1 MSLLNIGASGLNAAQ
16 IALNLTA
23 QNIANVNTIGY
34 SRQEAMMGSLSG
46 FGRLDNG
53 AGVEVTGV
61 RRVTDDYLVAQHWRI
76 RSATGSSYAFHQ
88 YINTTEQL
96 LGSES
101 MNIAKGLDSFFAS
114 LSAALDSP
122 ETPAQRSQIVSSAG
136 ALANRFTQLDESLVT
151 QEKQIDD
158 QLSSTVSQVNSY
170 LSQLAELNVQIGDQ
184 AAKGV
189 NTSALEDSREQ
200 VVRELSTYM
209 EVRVNRQSDGAFA
222 ISLPQGQ
229 PLVLGGSSSTLA
241 LAGDKLNLAFGGQTF
256 EVPKLHG
263 GSLAGV
269 MDYRTT
275 VLRPTREALNQI
287 AGKLAED
294 FNAKQAGG
302 VDLHGVTGKRLFAFD
317 ETKDI
322 HGNYINALGTL
333 RVADGFTGDDLAFA
347 KVGGGKGDNRNLQ
360 DLLMIKNGQYDAYS
374 ALLGK
379 MAVQSGQ
386 AKASM
391 QADANMEKQ
400 MAAKL
405 SSVSGVNTDEEGVKV
420 MAYTKAY
427 QANAKV
433 ISTSEQLFNSIL
445 NMF

>member
-61 RRVTDDYLVAQHWRI
+61 RRVTDDYLVAQHWRS
-76 RSATGSSYAFHQ
+76 RAATGSSYAFHQ

-136 ALANRFTQLDESLVT
+136 ALANRFTQLDESMVT

-158 QLSSTVSQVNSY
+158 QLNSTVSQVNSY
-170 LSQLAELNVQIGDQ
+170 LKQLAELNMQIGDQ
-184 AAKGV
+184 TAKAV
-189 NTSALEDSREQ
+189 NTAALEDSREQ
-200 VVRELSTYM
+200 IVRELSAYM
-209 EVRVNRQSDGAFA
+209 EVRVNRQSDGSFA
-222 ISLPQGQ
+222 LSLPQGQ
-229 PLVLGGSSSTLA
+229 PLVLGSSSSTLA
-241 LAGDKLNLAFGGQTF
+241 LAGDKLSLAFGGQTF

-275 VLRPTREALNQI
+275 VLRPLRGELDQI
-287 AGKLAED
+287 AKKLADE
-294 FNAKQAGG
+294 FNAKQETGY
-302 VDLHGVTGKRLFAFD
+302 DLKGAKGKPLFSYD
-317 ETKDI
+317 PLNPS
-322 HGNYINALGTL
+322 GSL
-333 RVADGFTGDDLAFA
+333 RVVAGFSGSDLAFA
-347 KVGGGKGDNRNLQ
+347 KTGGGKGDNRNLQ
-360 DLLMIKNGQYDAYS
+360 ELLTIKDSQYNAYS

-386 AKASM
+386 AKATM

-400 MAAKL
+400 MATKL
-405 SSVSGVNTDEEGVKV
+405 SSVSGVNTDEEGVKI

>member
-1 MSLLNIGASGLNAAQ
+1 MSLLSIGFSGLNASQ
-16 IALNLTA
+16 IALNISA

-46 FGRLDNG
+46 FGRMDNG
-53 AGVEVTGV
+53 MGVEVTGV
-61 RRVTDDYLVAQHWRI
+61 RRITDDYLVSQHWRS

-101 MNIAKGLDSFFAS
+101 MNITKGLDSFFAS

-136 ALANRFTQLDESLVT
+136 ALANRFGQLNESLLT

-158 QLSSTVSQVNSY
+158 QLGSTITQVNSY
-170 LSQLAELNVQIGDQ
+170 LKQVAELNTQIGEQ
-184 AAKGV
+184 ASKGV

-200 VVRELSTYM
+200 IVRELSTFM
-209 EVRVNRQSDGAFA
+209 EVRVNRQSDGSFSL
-222 ISLPQGQ
+222 SLPQGQ
-229 PLVLGGSSSTLA
+229 PLVLAGSSSTLS
-241 LAGDKLNLAFGGQTF
+241 LAGDTLSLSFGPQSF
-256 EVPKLHG
+256 EVPRLQG
-263 GSLAGV
+263 GTLAGV
-269 MDYRTT
+269 LEYRTT
-275 VLRPTREALNQI
+275 VLRPLRDELNQI
-287 AGKLAED
+287 AKKLADD

-302 VDLHGVTGKRLFAFD
+302 VDLNGDPGKLLFSYD
-317 ETKDI
+317 PL
-322 HGNYINALGTL
+322 NPSGTL
-333 RVADGFTGDDLAFA
+333 KVADGFTGDHLAFA
-347 KVGGGKGDNRNLQ
+347 KAGGGNGDNRNLQ
-360 DLLMIKNGQYDAYS
+360 ELLTIKDDQYDAYS

-386 AKASM
+386 AKATM
-391 QADANMEKQ
+391 EADANMEKQ
-400 MAAKL
+400 LATKL
-405 SSVSGVNTDEEGVKV
+405 SSVSGVNLDEEGVKV

-433 ISTSEQLFNSIL
+433 ISTSDQLFNSIL

>member
-61 RRVTDDYLVAQHWRI
+61 RRVTDDYLVTQHWRS

-200 VVRELSTYM
+200 IVRELSTYM

-229 PLVLGGSSSTLA
+229 PLVLGEAAVPSLLLA
-241 LAGDKLNLAFGGQTF
+241 
-256 EVPKLHG
+256 
-263 GSLAGV
+263 
-269 MDYRTT
+269 
-275 VLRPTREALNQI
+275 
-287 AGKLAED
+287 
-294 FNAKQAGG
+294 
-302 VDLHGVTGKRLFAFD
+302 
-317 ETKDI
+317 
-322 HGNYINALGTL
+322 IN
-333 RVADGFTGDDLAFA
+333 
-347 KVGGGKGDNRNLQ
+347 
-360 DLLMIKNGQYDAYS
+360 
-374 ALLGK
+374 
-379 MAVQSGQ
+379 
-386 AKASM
+386 
-391 QADANMEKQ
+391 
-400 MAAKL
+400 
-405 SSVSGVNTDEEGVKV
+405 SVSLSVGKPL
-420 MAYTKAY
+420 KC
-427 QANAKV
+427 
-433 ISTSEQLFNSIL
+433 L
-445 NMF
+445 NCMGELWLE

>member
-61 RRVTDDYLVAQHWRI
+61 RRVTDDYLVTQHWRS

-136 ALANRFTQLDESLVT
+136 ALANRFTQLDESMVT

-158 QLSSTVSQVNSY
+158 QLNSTVSQVNSY
-170 LSQLAELNVQIGDQ
+170 LTQLAELNVQIGDQ
-184 AAKGV
+184 TAKAV
-189 NTSALEDSREQ
+189 NTAALEDSREQ

-209 EVRVNRQSDGAFA
+209 EVRVNRQSDGSFA
-222 ISLPQGQ
+222 LSLPQGQ
-229 PLVLGGSSSTLA
+229 PLVLGSSSSTLT
-241 LAGDKLNLAFGGQTF
+241 LAGDKLSLAFGGQTF

-269 MDYRTT
+269 MDYRAT
-275 VLRPTREALNQI
+275 VLRPLRSELDQI
-287 AGKLAED
+287 AKKLADD
-294 FNAKQAGG
+294 FNAKQATGL
-302 VDLHGVTGKRLFAFD
+302 DLNGAVGKPLFSYD
-317 ETKDI
+317 PLNPS
-322 HGNYINALGTL
+322 GSL
-333 RVADGFTGDDLAFA
+333 RVAAGFSGSDLAFA
-347 KVGGGKGDNRNLQ
+347 QAGGGKGDNRNLQ
-360 DLLMIKNGQYDAYS
+360 DLLTIKDSQYNAFS

-386 AKASM
+386 AKATM

-405 SSVSGVNTDEEGVKV
+405 SSVSGVNTDEEGVKI

>member
-61 RRVTDDYLVAQHWRI
+61 RRVTDDYLVAQHWRS
-76 RSATGSSYAFHQ
+76 RAATGSSYAFHQ

-241 LAGDKLNLAFGGQTF
+241 LAGDKLSLAFGGQTF

-287 AGKLAED
+287 ASKLADE
-294 FNAKQAGG
+294 FNAKQSGG
-302 VDLHGVTGKRLFAFD
+302 VDLNGNGEAGKPTSKKMFTYDKLNPA
-317 ETKDI
+317 
-322 HGNYINALGTL
+322 GTL
-333 RVADGFTGDDLAFA
+333 RVAVDFTGDDLAFA
-347 KVGGGKGDNRNLQ
+347 KAGGGKGDNRNLQ
-360 DLLMIKNGQYDAYS
+360 DLLTIKNGQYDAYS

>member
-1 MSLLNIGASGLNAAQ
+1 MSLLSIGFSGLNASQ
-16 IALNLTA
+16 IALNISA

-46 FGRLDNG
+46 FGRMDNG
-53 AGVEVTGV
+53 MGVEVTGV
-61 RRVTDDYLVAQHWRI
+61 RRITDDYLVSQHWRS
-76 RSATGSSYAFHQ
+76 RSATGSYYAFHQ

-101 MNIAKGLDSFFAS
+101 MNITKGLDSFFAS

-136 ALANRFTQLDESLVT
+136 ALANRFGQLNESLLT

-158 QLSSTVSQVNSY
+158 QLGSTITQVNSY
-170 LSQLAELNVQIGDQ
+170 LKQVAELNTQIGEQ
-184 AAKGV
+184 ASKGV

-200 VVRELSTYM
+200 IVRELSTFM
-209 EVRVNRQSDGAFA
+209 EVRVNRQSDGSFSL
-222 ISLPQGQ
+222 SLPQGQ
-229 PLVLGGSSSTLA
+229 PLVLAGSSSTLS
-241 LAGDKLNLAFGGQTF
+241 LAGDTLSLSFGPQSF
-256 EVPKLHG
+256 EVPRLQG
-263 GSLAGV
+263 GTLAGV
-269 MDYRTT
+269 LEYRTT
-275 VLRPTREALNQI
+275 VLRPLRDELNQI
-287 AGKLAED
+287 AKKLADD

-302 VDLHGVTGKRLFAFD
+302 VDLNGDPGKPLFSYD
-317 ETKDI
+317 PL
-322 HGNYINALGTL
+322 NPSGTL
-333 RVADGFTGDDLAFA
+333 KVADGFTGDHLAFA
-347 KVGGGKGDNRNLQ
+347 KAGGGNGDNRNLQ
-360 DLLMIKNGQYDAYS
+360 ELLTIKDDQYDAYS

-386 AKASM
+386 AKATM
-391 QADANMEKQ
+391 EADANMEKQ
-400 MAAKL
+400 LATKL
-405 SSVSGVNTDEEGVKV
+405 SSVSGVNLDEEGVKV

-433 ISTSEQLFNSIL
+433 ISTSDQLFNSIL

>member
-34 SRQEAMMGSLSG
+34 SRQEAIMGSQSG
-46 FGRLDNG
+46 FGGLDNG

-61 RRVTDDYLVAQHWRI
+61 RRVTDDYLVTQHWRS

-136 ALANRFTQLDESLVT
+136 ALANRFTQLDQSMVT
-151 QEKQIDD
+151 QERQIDD
-158 QLSSTVSQVNSY
+158 QLTSTVSQVNSY
-170 LSQLAELNVQIGDQ
+170 LKQLAELNVQIGDQ
-184 AAKGV
+184 TAKAV

-200 VVRELSTYM
+200 VVRELSVYM
-209 EVRVNRQSDGAFA
+209 EVRVNRQSDGSFA
-222 ISLPQGQ
+222 LSLPQGQ

-241 LAGDKLNLAFGGQTF
+241 LAGDKLSLAFGGQTF

-269 MDYRTT
+269 MDYRAT
-275 VLRPTREALNQI
+275 VLRPLRGELDQI
-287 AGKLAED
+287 AKKLADD
-294 FNAKQAGG
+294 FNAKQATGL
-302 VDLHGVTGKRLFAFD
+302 DLNGAAGKPLFSYD
-317 ETKDI
+317 PLNPS
-322 HGNYINALGTL
+322 GSL
-333 RVADGFTGDDLAFA
+333 RVAAGFSGSDLAFA
-347 KVGGGKGDNRNLQ
+347 QTGGGKGDNRNLQ
-360 DLLMIKNGQYDAYS
+360 DLLTIKDSQYNAFS

-386 AKASM
+386 AKATM

-405 SSVSGVNTDEEGVKV
+405 SSVSGVNTDEEGVKI

-433 ISTSEQLFNSIL
+433 ISTSEQLFSSIL

>member
-1 MSLLNIGASGLNAAQ
+1 MSLLSIGFSGLNASQ
-16 IALNLTA
+16 IALNISA

-46 FGRLDNG
+46 FGRMDNG
-53 AGVEVTGV
+53 MGVEVTGV
-61 RRVTDDYLVAQHWRI
+61 RRITDDYLVSQHWRS

-101 MNIAKGLDSFFAS
+101 MNITKGLDSFFAS

-136 ALANRFTQLDESLVT
+136 ALANRFGQLNESLLT

-158 QLSSTVSQVNSY
+158 QLGSTITQVNSY
-170 LSQLAELNVQIGDQ
+170 LKQVAELNTQIGEQ
-184 AAKGV
+184 ASKGV

-200 VVRELSTYM
+200 IVRELSTFM
-209 EVRVNRQSDGAFA
+209 EVRVNRQSDGSFSL
-222 ISLPQGQ
+222 SLPQGQ
-229 PLVLGGSSSTLA
+229 PLVLAGSSSTLS
-241 LAGDKLNLAFGGQTF
+241 LAGDTLSLSFGPQSF
-256 EVPKLHG
+256 EVPRLQG
-263 GSLAGV
+263 GTLAGV
-269 MDYRTT
+269 LEYRTT
-275 VLRPTREALNQI
+275 VLRPLRDELNQI
-287 AGKLAED
+287 AKKLADD

-302 VDLHGVTGKRLFAFD
+302 VDLNGDPGKPLFSYD
-317 ETKDI
+317 PL
-322 HGNYINALGTL
+322 NPSGTL
-333 RVADGFTGDDLAFA
+333 KVADGFTGDHLAFA
-347 KVGGGKGDNRNLQ
+347 KAVGGNGDNRNLQ
-360 DLLMIKNGQYDAYS
+360 ELLTIKDDQYDAYS

-386 AKASM
+386 AKATM
-391 QADANMEKQ
+391 EADANMEKQ
-400 MAAKL
+400 LATKL
-405 SSVSGVNTDEEGVKV
+405 SSVSGVNLDEEGVKV

-433 ISTSEQLFNSIL
+433 ISTSDQLFNSIL

>member
-23 QNIANVNTIGY
+23 QNIANVKTIGY

-61 RRVTDDYLVAQHWRI
+61 RRVTDDYLVAQHWRS

-241 LAGDKLNLAFGGQTF
+241 LAGDKLSLAFGGQTF

-287 AGKLAED
+287 ASKLADE
-294 FNAKQAGG
+294 FNAKQSGG
-302 VDLHGVTGKRLFAFD
+302 VDLNGNGEAGKPASKKMFTYDKLNPA
-317 ETKDI
+317 
-322 HGNYINALGTL
+322 GTL
-333 RVADGFTGDDLAFA
+333 RVAVDFTGDDLAFA
-347 KVGGGKGDNRNLQ
+347 KAGGGKGDNRNLQ
-360 DLLMIKNGQYDAYS
+360 DLLTIKNGQYDAYS

>member
-1 MSLLNIGASGLNAAQ
+1 MSLLSIGFSGLNASQ
-16 IALNLTA
+16 IALNISA

-53 AGVEVTGV
+53 QGVEVTGV
-61 RRVTDDYLVAQHWRI
+61 RRITDDYLVSQHWRS
-76 RSATGSSYAFHQ
+76 RSATGASYSFHQ

-136 ALANRFTQLDESLVT
+136 ALANRFGQLNESMLT

-158 QLSSTVSQVNSY
+158 QLNSTVSQVNSY
-170 LSQLAELNVQIGDQ
+170 LKQVAELNTQISEQ
-184 AAKGV
+184 ASKGV
-189 NTSALEDSREQ
+189 NTSVLEDSREQ
-200 VVRELSTYM
+200 IVRELSTFM
-209 EVRVNRQSDGAFA
+209 EVRVNRQSDGSFSL
-222 ISLPQGQ
+222 SLPQGQ
-229 PLVLGGSSSTLA
+229 PLVLAGSSSTLS
-241 LAGDKLNLAFGGQTF
+241 LAGDKLSLSFGPQSF
-256 EVPKLHG
+256 DIPKLHG

-269 MDYRTT
+269 MEYRTT
-275 VLRPTREALNQI
+275 VLRPLRDELNQI
-287 AGKLAED
+287 AKKLADD
-294 FNAKQAGG
+294 FNAKQGGG
-302 VDLHGVTGKRLFAFD
+302 VDLHGNPGKPLFTYD
-317 ETKDI
+317 PL
-322 HGNYINALGTL
+322 NPSGTL
-333 RVADGFTGDDLAFA
+333 KIADGFTGDDLAFA
-347 KVGGGKGDNRNLQ
+347 KAGGGSGDNRNLQ
-360 DLLMIKNGQYDAYS
+360 DLLTIKDDQYDAYS
-374 ALLGK
+374 ALLGR

-386 AKASM
+386 AKATM
-391 QADANMEKQ
+391 TADANMEKQ
-400 MAAKL
+400 LATKL
-405 SSVSGVNTDEEGVKV
+405 SSVSGVNTDEEGIKI

-433 ISTSEQLFNSIL
+433 ISTSEQLFTSIL

>member
-1 MSLLNIGASGLNAAQ
+1 MSLLSIGFSGLNASQ
-16 IALNLTA
+16 IALNISA

-46 FGRLDNG
+46 FGRMDNG
-53 AGVEVTGV
+53 MGVEVTGV
-61 RRVTDDYLVAQHWRI
+61 RRITDDYLVSQHWRS

-101 MNIAKGLDSFFAS
+101 MNITKGLDSFFAS

-136 ALANRFTQLDESLVT
+136 ALANRFGQLNESLLT

-158 QLSSTVSQVNSY
+158 QLGSTITQVNSY
-170 LSQLAELNVQIGDQ
+170 LQQVAELNTQIGEQ
-184 AAKGV
+184 ASKGV

-200 VVRELSTYM
+200 IVRELSTFM
-209 EVRVNRQSDGAFA
+209 EVRVNRQSDGSFSL
-222 ISLPQGQ
+222 SLPQGQ
-229 PLVLGGSSSTLA
+229 PLVLAGSSSTLS
-241 LAGDKLNLAFGGQTF
+241 LAGDTLSLSFGPQSF
-256 EVPKLHG
+256 EVPRLQG
-263 GSLAGV
+263 GTLAGV
-269 MDYRTT
+269 LEYRTT
-275 VLRPTREALNQI
+275 VLRPLRDELNQI
-287 AGKLAED
+287 AKKLADD

-302 VDLHGVTGKRLFAFD
+302 VDLNGDPGKPLFSYD
-317 ETKDI
+317 PL
-322 HGNYINALGTL
+322 NPSGTL
-333 RVADGFTGDDLAFA
+333 KVADGFIGDHLAFA
-347 KVGGGKGDNRNLQ
+347 KAGGGNGDNRNLQ
-360 DLLMIKNGQYDAYS
+360 ELLTIKDDQYDAYS

-386 AKASM
+386 AKATM
-391 QADANMEKQ
+391 EADANMEKQ
-400 MAAKL
+400 LATKL
-405 SSVSGVNTDEEGVKV
+405 SSVSGVNLDEEGVKV

-433 ISTSEQLFNSIL
+433 ISTSDQLFNSIL

>member
-61 RRVTDDYLVAQHWRI
+61 RRVTDDYLVAQHWRS

-114 LSAALDSP
+114 LSAALGSP

-158 QLSSTVSQVNSY
+158 QLNSTVSQVNSY
-170 LSQLAELNVQIGDQ
+170 LKQLAELNMQIGDQ
-184 AAKGV
+184 TAKGV

-241 LAGDKLNLAFGGQTF
+241 LAGDKLSLAFGGQTF

-287 AGKLAED
+287 ASKLADE
-294 FNAKQAGG
+294 FNAKQSGG
-302 VDLHGVTGKRLFAFD
+302 VDLNGNGEAGKPTSKKMFTYDKLNPA
-317 ETKDI
+317 
-322 HGNYINALGTL
+322 GTL
-333 RVADGFTGDDLAFA
+333 RVAVDFTGDDLAFA
-347 KVGGGKGDNRNLQ
+347 KAGGGKGDNRNLQ
-360 DLLMIKNGQYDAYS
+360 DLLTIKNGQYDAYS

>member
-61 RRVTDDYLVAQHWRI
+61 RRVTDDYLVAQHWRS
-76 RSATGSSYAFHQ
+76 RAATGSSYAFHQ

-136 ALANRFTQLDESLVT
+136 ALANRFTQLDESMVT

-158 QLSSTVSQVNSY
+158 QLNSTVSQVNSY
-170 LSQLAELNVQIGDQ
+170 LKQLAELNMQIGDQ
-184 AAKGV
+184 TAKAV
-189 NTSALEDSREQ
+189 NTAALEDSREQ
-200 VVRELSTYM
+200 IVRELSAYM
-209 EVRVNRQSDGAFA
+209 EVRVNRQSDGSFA
-222 ISLPQGQ
+222 LSLPQGQ
-229 PLVLGGSSSTLA
+229 PLVLGSSSSTLA
-241 LAGDKLNLAFGGQTF
+241 LAGDKLSLAFGGQTF

-275 VLRPTREALNQI
+275 VLRPLRGELDQI
-287 AGKLAED
+287 AKKLADE
-294 FNAKQAGG
+294 FNAKQETGL
-302 VDLHGVTGKRLFAFD
+302 DLKGEKGKPLFSYD
-317 ETKDI
+317 PLNPS
-322 HGNYINALGTL
+322 GSL
-333 RVADGFTGDDLAFA
+333 RVVAGFSGSDLAFA
-347 KVGGGKGDNRNLQ
+347 KTGGGKGDNRNLQ
-360 DLLMIKNGQYDAYS
+360 ELLTIKDSQYNAYS

-386 AKASM
+386 AKATM

-400 MAAKL
+400 MATKL
-405 SSVSGVNTDEEGVKV
+405 SSVSGVNTDEEGVKI

>member
-1 MSLLNIGASGLNAAQ
+1 MSLLNIGFSGLNAAQ
-16 IALNLTA
+16 IALNVTA
-23 QNIANVNTIGY
+23 QNIANVNTVGY

-53 AGVEVTGV
+53 MGVEVTGV
-61 RRVTDDYLVAQHWRI
+61 RRITDDYLVSQHWRS
-76 RSATGSSYAFHQ
+76 RSSTGASYAFHQ

-136 ALANRFTQLDESLVT
+136 ALANRFGQLNESLLT

-158 QLSSTVSQVNSY
+158 QLGSTITQVNSY
-170 LSQLAELNVQIGDQ
+170 LKQVAELNTQIGEQ
-184 AAKGV
+184 ASKGV

-200 VVRELSTYM
+200 IVRELSTFM
-209 EVRVNRQSDGAFA
+209 EVRVNRQSDGSFSL
-222 ISLPQGQ
+222 SLPQGQ
-229 PLVLGGSSSTLA
+229 PLVLAGSSSTLS
-241 LAGDKLNLAFGGQTF
+241 LAGDTLSLSFGPQSF
-256 EVPKLHG
+256 EVPKLQG
-263 GSLAGV
+263 GTLAGV
-269 MDYRTT
+269 LEYRTT
-275 VLRPTREALNQI
+275 VLRPLRDELNQI
-287 AGKLAED
+287 AKKLADD
-294 FNAKQAGG
+294 FNAKQGAGI
-302 VDLHGVTGKRLFAFD
+302 DLNGDPGKPLFSYD
-317 ETKDI
+317 PL
-322 HGNYINALGTL
+322 NPSGTL
-333 RVADGFTGDDLAFA
+333 KVADGFTGDHLAFA
-347 KVGGGKGDNRNLQ
+347 KAGGGGGDNRNLQ
-360 DLLMIKNGQYDAYS
+360 ELLTIKDSQYDAYS

-386 AKASM
+386 AKATM
-391 QADANMEKQ
+391 EADANMEKQ
-400 MAAKL
+400 LATKL
-405 SSVSGVNTDEEGVKV
+405 SSVSGVNTDEEGVKI

-433 ISTSEQLFNSIL
+433 ISTSDQLFNSIL

>member
-1 MSLLNIGASGLNAAQ
+1 MSLLNIGFSGLNAAQ
-16 IALNLTA
+16 IALNVTA
-23 QNIANVNTIGY
+23 QNIANVNTVGY

-53 AGVEVTGV
+53 MGVEVTGV
-61 RRVTDDYLVAQHWRI
+61 RRITDDYLVSQHWRS
-76 RSATGSSYAFHQ
+76 RSSTGASYAFHQ

-136 ALANRFTQLDESLVT
+136 ALANRFGQLNESLLT

-158 QLSSTVSQVNSY
+158 QLGSTITQVNSY
-170 LSQLAELNVQIGDQ
+170 LKQVAELNTQIGEQ
-184 AAKGV
+184 ASKGV

-200 VVRELSTYM
+200 IVRELSTFM
-209 EVRVNRQSDGAFA
+209 EVRVNRQSEGSFSL
-222 ISLPQGQ
+222 SLPQGQ
-229 PLVLGGSSSTLA
+229 PLVLAGSSSTLS
-241 LAGDKLNLAFGGQTF
+241 LAGDTLSLSFGPQSF
-256 EVPKLHG
+256 EVPKLQG
-263 GSLAGV
+263 GTLAGV
-269 MDYRTT
+269 LEYRTT
-275 VLRPTREALNQI
+275 VLRPLRDELNQI
-287 AGKLAED
+287 AKKLADD
-294 FNAKQAGG
+294 FNAKQGAGI
-302 VDLHGVTGKRLFAFD
+302 DLNGDPGKPLFSYD
-317 ETKDI
+317 PL
-322 HGNYINALGTL
+322 NPSGTL
-333 RVADGFTGDDLAFA
+333 KVADGFTGDHLAFA
-347 KVGGGKGDNRNLQ
+347 KAGGGSGDNRNLQ
-360 DLLMIKNGQYDAYS
+360 ELLTIKDSQYDAYS

-386 AKASM
+386 AKATM
-391 QADANMEKQ
+391 EADANMEKQ
-400 MAAKL
+400 LATKL
-405 SSVSGVNTDEEGVKV
+405 SSVSGVNTDEEGVKI

-433 ISTSEQLFNSIL
+433 ISTSDQLFNSIL

>member
-1 MSLLNIGASGLNAAQ
+1 MSLLSIGFSGLNASQ
-16 IALNLTA
+16 IALNISA

-46 FGRLDNG
+46 FGRMDNG
-53 AGVEVTGV
+53 MGVEVTGV
-61 RRVTDDYLVAQHWRI
+61 RRITDDYLVSQHWRS

-101 MNIAKGLDSFFAS
+101 MNITKGLDSFFAS

-136 ALANRFTQLDESLVT
+136 ALANRFGQLNESLLT

-158 QLSSTVSQVNSY
+158 QLGSTITQVNSY
-170 LSQLAELNVQIGDQ
+170 LKQVAELNTQIGEQ
-184 AAKGV
+184 ASKGV

-200 VVRELSTYM
+200 IVRELSTFM
-209 EVRVNRQSDGAFA
+209 EVRVNRQSDGSFSL
-222 ISLPQGQ
+222 SLPQGQ
-229 PLVLGGSSSTLA
+229 PLVLAGSSSTLS
-241 LAGDKLNLAFGGQTF
+241 LVGDTLSLSFGPQSF
-256 EVPKLHG
+256 EVPRLQG
-263 GSLAGV
+263 GTLAGV
-269 MDYRTT
+269 LEYRTT
-275 VLRPTREALNQI
+275 VLRPLRDELNQI
-287 AGKLAED
+287 AKKLADD

-302 VDLHGVTGKRLFAFD
+302 VDLNGDPGKPLFSYD
-317 ETKDI
+317 PL
-322 HGNYINALGTL
+322 NPSGTL
-333 RVADGFTGDDLAFA
+333 KVADGFTGDHLAFA
-347 KVGGGKGDNRNLQ
+347 KAGGGNGDNRNLQ
-360 DLLMIKNGQYDAYS
+360 ELLTIKDDQYDAYS

-386 AKASM
+386 AKATM
-391 QADANMEKQ
+391 EADANMEKQ
-400 MAAKL
+400 LATKL
-405 SSVSGVNTDEEGVKV
+405 SSVSGVNLDEEGVKV

-433 ISTSEQLFNSIL
+433 ISTSDQLFNSIL

>member
-1 MSLLNIGASGLNAAQ
+1 MSLLNIGFSGLNSAQ
-16 IALNLTA
+16 IALNITA

-53 AGVEVTGV
+53 QGVEVTGV
-61 RRVTDDYLVAQHWRI
+61 RRITDDYLVSQHWRS
-76 RSATGSSYAFHQ
+76 RSATGASYSFHQ

-136 ALANRFTQLDESLVT
+136 ALANRFGQLNESMLT

-158 QLSSTVSQVNSY
+158 QLNSTVSQVNSY
-170 LSQLAELNVQIGDQ
+170 LKQVAELNTQISEQ
-184 AAKGV
+184 ASKGV
-189 NTSALEDSREQ
+189 NTSVLEDSREQ
-200 VVRELSTYM
+200 IVRELSTFM
-209 EVRVNRQSDGAFA
+209 EVRVNRQSDGSFSL
-222 ISLPQGQ
+222 SLPQGQ
-229 PLVLGGSSSTLA
+229 PLVLAGSSSTLS
-241 LAGDKLNLAFGGQTF
+241 LAGDKLSLSFGPQSF
-256 EVPKLHG
+256 DIPKLHG

-269 MDYRTT
+269 MEYRTT
-275 VLRPTREALNQI
+275 VLRPLRDELNQI
-287 AGKLAED
+287 AKKLADD
-294 FNAKQAGG
+294 FNAKQGGG
-302 VDLHGVTGKRLFAFD
+302 VDLHGNPGKPLFTYD
-317 ETKDI
+317 PL
-322 HGNYINALGTL
+322 NPSGTL
-333 RVADGFTGDDLAFA
+333 KIADGFTGDDLAFA
-347 KVGGGKGDNRNLQ
+347 KAGGGSGDNRNLQ
-360 DLLMIKNGQYDAYS
+360 DLLTIKDDQYDAYS
-374 ALLGK
+374 ALLGR

-386 AKASM
+386 AKATM
-391 QADANMEKQ
+391 TADANMEKQ
-400 MAAKL
+400 LATKL
-405 SSVSGVNTDEEGVKV
+405 SSVSGVNTDEEGVKI

-433 ISTSEQLFNSIL
+433 ISTSEQLFTSIL

>member
-1 MSLLNIGASGLNAAQ
+1 MSLLNIGFSGLNAAQ
-16 IALNLTA
+16 IALNVTA

-53 AGVEVTGV
+53 QGVEVTGV
-61 RRVTDDYLVAQHWRI
+61 RRITDDYLVSQHWRS
-76 RSATGSSYAFHQ
+76 RSATGSSYSFYQ

-101 MNIAKGLDSFFAS
+101 MNITKGLDSFFAS

-136 ALANRFTQLDESLVT
+136 ALANRFGQLNESMLT

-158 QLSSTVSQVNSY
+158 QLNSTVSQVNSY
-170 LSQLAELNVQIGDQ
+170 LKQVAELNTQISEQ
-184 AAKGV
+184 ASKGV
-189 NTSALEDSREQ
+189 NTSTLEDSREQ

-209 EVRVNRQSDGAFA
+209 EVRVNRQSDGSFS

-229 PLVLGGSSSTLA
+229 PLVLSGSSSTLS
-241 LAGDKLNLAFGGQTF
+241 LAGDKLSLSFGPQTF
-256 EVPKLHG
+256 EVPALHG

-269 MDYRTT
+269 MDYRAN
-275 VLRPTREALNQI
+275 VLRPLRDELNQM
-287 AGKLAED
+287 AKKLADD

-302 VDLHGVTGKRLFAFD
+302 VDLNGDPGKPLFSYD
-317 ETKDI
+317 PL
-322 HGNYINALGTL
+322 NPSGTL
-333 RVADGFTGDDLAFA
+333 NVADGFTGDHLAFA
-347 KVGGGKGDNRNLQ
+347 KAGGGKGDNRNLQ
-360 DLLMIKNGQYDAYS
+360 EIITIKEGQYDAYS
-374 ALLGK
+374 ALLGRI
-379 MAVQSGQ
+379 AVQSGQ
-386 AKASM
+386 AKATM

-400 MAAKL
+400 MATKL
-405 SSVSGVNTDEEGVKV
+405 SSVSGVNTDEEGVKI
-420 MAYTKAY
+420 MAYTKVY

-433 ISTSEQLFNSIL
+433 ISTSDQLFNSIL

>member
-1 MSLLNIGASGLNAAQ
+1 MSLLSIGFSGLNASQ
-16 IALNLTA
+16 IALNISA

-46 FGRLDNG
+46 FGRMDNG
-53 AGVEVTGV
+53 MGVEVTGV
-61 RRVTDDYLVAQHWRI
+61 RRITDDYLVSQHWRS

-101 MNIAKGLDSFFAS
+101 MNITKGLDSFFAS

-136 ALANRFTQLDESLVT
+136 ALANRFGQLNESLLT

-158 QLSSTVSQVNSY
+158 QLGSTITQVNSY
-170 LSQLAELNVQIGDQ
+170 LKQVAELNTQIGEQ
-184 AAKGV
+184 ASKGV

-200 VVRELSTYM
+200 IVRELSTFM
-209 EVRVNRQSDGAFA
+209 EVRVNRQSDGSFSL
-222 ISLPQGQ
+222 SLPQGQ
-229 PLVLGGSSSTLA
+229 PLVLAGSSSTLT
-241 LAGDKLNLAFGGQTF
+241 LAGDTLSLSFGPQSF
-256 EVPKLHG
+256 EVPRLQG
-263 GSLAGV
+263 GTLAGV
-269 MDYRTT
+269 LEYRTT
-275 VLRPTREALNQI
+275 VLRPLRDELNQI
-287 AGKLAED
+287 AKKLADD

-302 VDLHGVTGKRLFAFD
+302 VDLNGDPGKPLFSYD
-317 ETKDI
+317 PL
-322 HGNYINALGTL
+322 NPSGTL
-333 RVADGFTGDDLAFA
+333 KVADGFTGDHLAFA
-347 KVGGGKGDNRNLQ
+347 KAGGGNGDNRNLQ
-360 DLLMIKNGQYDAYS
+360 ELLTIKDDQYDAYS

-386 AKASM
+386 AKATM
-391 QADANMEKQ
+391 EADANMEKQ
-400 MAAKL
+400 LATKL
-405 SSVSGVNTDEEGVKV
+405 SSVSGVNLDEEGVKV

-433 ISTSEQLFNSIL
+433 ISTSDQLFNSIL

>member
-1 MSLLNIGASGLNAAQ
+1 MSLLNIGFSGLNSAQ
-16 IALNLTA
+16 IALNITA

-53 AGVEVTGV
+53 QGVEVTGV
-61 RRVTDDYLVAQHWRI
+61 RRITDDYLVSQHWRS
-76 RSATGSSYAFHQ
+76 RSATGASYSFHQ

-136 ALANRFTQLDESLVT
+136 ALANRFGQLNESMLT

-158 QLSSTVSQVNSY
+158 QLNSTVSQVNSY
-170 LSQLAELNVQIGDQ
+170 LKQVAELNTQISEQ
-184 AAKGV
+184 ASKGV
-189 NTSALEDSREQ
+189 NTSVLEDSREQ
-200 VVRELSTYM
+200 IVRELSTFM
-209 EVRVNRQSDGAFA
+209 EVRVNRQSDGSFSL
-222 ISLPQGQ
+222 SLPQGQ
-229 PLVLGGSSSTLA
+229 PLVLAGSSSTLS
-241 LAGDKLNLAFGGQTF
+241 LAGDKLSLSFGPQSF
-256 EVPKLHG
+256 DIPKLHG

-269 MDYRTT
+269 MEYRTT
-275 VLRPTREALNQI
+275 VLRPLRDELNQI
-287 AGKLAED
+287 AKKLADD
-294 FNAKQAGG
+294 FNAKQGGG
-302 VDLHGVTGKRLFAFD
+302 VDLHGNPGKQLFTYD
-317 ETKDI
+317 PL
-322 HGNYINALGTL
+322 NPSGTL
-333 RVADGFTGDDLAFA
+333 KIADGFTGDDLAFA
-347 KVGGGKGDNRNLQ
+347 KAGGGSGDNRNLQ
-360 DLLMIKNGQYDAYS
+360 DLLTIKDDQYDAYS
-374 ALLGK
+374 ALLGR

-386 AKASM
+386 AKATM
-391 QADANMEKQ
+391 TADANMEKQ
-400 MAAKL
+400 LATKL
-405 SSVSGVNTDEEGVKV
+405 SSVSGVNTDEEGVKI

-433 ISTSEQLFNSIL
+433 ISTSEQLFTSIL

>member
-1 MSLLNIGASGLNAAQ
+1 MSLLNIGFSGLNSAQ
-16 IALNLTA
+16 IALNITA

-53 AGVEVTGV
+53 QGVEVTGV
-61 RRVTDDYLVAQHWRI
+61 RRITDDYLVSQHWRS
-76 RSATGSSYAFHQ
+76 RSATGASYSFHQ

-136 ALANRFTQLDESLVT
+136 ALANRFGQLNESMLT

-158 QLSSTVSQVNSY
+158 QLNSTVSQVNSY
-170 LSQLAELNVQIGDQ
+170 LKQVAELNTQISEQ
-184 AAKGV
+184 ASKGV
-189 NTSALEDSREQ
+189 NTSVLEDSREQ
-200 VVRELSTYM
+200 IVRELSTFM
-209 EVRVNRQSDGAFA
+209 EVRVNRQSDGSFSL
-222 ISLPQGQ
+222 SLPQGQ
-229 PLVLGGSSSTLA
+229 PLVLAGSSSTLS
-241 LAGDKLNLAFGGQTF
+241 LAGDKLSLSFGPQSF
-256 EVPKLHG
+256 DIPKLHG

-269 MDYRTT
+269 MEYRTT
-275 VLRPTREALNQI
+275 VLRPLRDELNQI
-287 AGKLAED
+287 AKKLADD
-294 FNAKQAGG
+294 FNAKQGGG
-302 VDLHGVTGKRLFAFD
+302 VDLHGNPGKPLFTYD
-317 ETKDI
+317 PL
-322 HGNYINALGTL
+322 NPSGTL
-333 RVADGFTGDDLAFA
+333 KIADGFTGDDLAFA
-347 KVGGGKGDNRNLQ
+347 KAGGGSGDNRNLQ
-360 DLLMIKNGQYDAYS
+360 DLLTIKDDQYDAYS
-374 ALLGK
+374 ALLGR

-386 AKASM
+386 AKATM
-391 QADANMEKQ
+391 TADANMEKQ
-400 MAAKL
+400 LATKL
-405 SSVSGVNTDEEGVKV
+405 SSVSGVNTDEEGIKI

-433 ISTSEQLFNSIL
+433 ISTSEQLFTSIL

>member
-61 RRVTDDYLVAQHWRI
+61 RRVTDDYLVTQHWRS

-136 ALANRFTQLDESLVT
+136 ALANRFTQLDESLIT

-229 PLVLGGSSSTLA
+229 PLVLGGSSSTLT
-241 LAGDKLNLAFGGQTF
+241 LAGDKLSLAFGGQTF

-269 MDYRTT
+269 MDYRAT
-275 VLRPTREALNQI
+275 VLRPTREALNEI
-287 AGKLAED
+287 ASKLADE
-294 FNAKQAGG
+294 FNAKQSVG
-302 VDLHGVTGKRLFAFD
+302 VDLNGNGEVGKPACKKMFTYDKLNPA
-317 ETKDI
+317 
-322 HGNYINALGTL
+322 GTL
-333 RVADGFTGDDLAFA
+333 RVAADFTGDDLAFA
-347 KVGGGKGDNRNLQ
+347 QAGGGKGDNRNLQ
-360 DLLMIKNGQYDAYS
+360 DLLKIKNGQYDAYS

-405 SSVSGVNTDEEGVKV
+405 SSVSGVNTDEEGVKI